1 MDTQPVA
8 EPPEPAVETPS
19 NPNLAMDVV
28 APPAVS
34 DKPSEDTDKKTAEV
48 IDTKAPP
55 VPKTPRDKGVSVAI
69 TLAVL
74 AMIGLSALAVLAYTS
89 SK

>member
-8 EPPEPAVETPS
+8 TPPEPAAETPAT
-19 NPNLAMDVV
+19 PNLAMDVV
-28 APPAVS
+28 AAPVETPTE
-34 DKPSEDTDKKTAEV
+34 DKDKQPTED
-48 IDTKAPP
+48 KAPKAP
-55 VPKTPRDKGVSVAI
+55 AQPKTPRDKSVTIAI

-74 AMIGLSALAVLAYTS
+74 AILGLSALAVLAYVS